1 MRQSRHVPQRS
12 CVGCRQVR
20 PKRELVRVV
29 RDPRG
34 SVCLDETGKL
44 PGRGA
49 YLCRSEQC
57 AERAIKQKKL
67 GRALGVAVGAELL
80 EEIRRVCG
88 SKPPVDENL

>member
-1 MRQSRHVPQRS
+1 MRQSRQAPQRS

-20 PKRELVRVV
+20 PKRELVRLV
-29 RDPRG
+29 RTPQG
-34 SVCLDETGKL
+34 SVCLDLTGKL
-44 PGRGA
+44 PGRGT

-67 GRALGVAVGAELL
+67 GRALGVAVSADVL

-88 SKPPVDENL
+88 SAGASDC